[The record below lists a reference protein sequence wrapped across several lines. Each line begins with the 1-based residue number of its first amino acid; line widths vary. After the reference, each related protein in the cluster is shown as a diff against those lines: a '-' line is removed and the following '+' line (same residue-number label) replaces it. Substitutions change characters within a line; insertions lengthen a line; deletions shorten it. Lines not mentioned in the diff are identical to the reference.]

1 MISFSLWYMWQVFFK
16 IQDDYFGSLRIQ
28 FRWGIYCFL
37 FLFFFFFG
45 YTSYAAF
52 LKEFLFAIFKAHQGN
67 IQFSLPLEWW
77 VWYLSK
83 YVCVCVFLHHPIQ
96 WFSFSSQWHLFQ
108 GCFISTGVVR
118 DTFLLHFSLLNV
130 LRSLCGKVWESAHID
145 KLFVFFLLFT
155 CKSCY
160 YFELFYTVLGCT
172 WCRSLFQSSCL
183 AQGVSSC

>member
-1 MISFSLWYMWQVFFK
+1 MLRVFVPEILYIFYN
-16 IQDDYFGSLRIQ
+16 IPPWFH
-28 FRWGIYCFL
+28 FL
-37 FLFFFFFG
+37 FDICGKFFSKFRMIILAVYEFNFVGGSIVFCFCFFFFFG

-118 DTFLLHFSLLNV
+118 DTFLLHFSLFNV

-145 KLFVFFLLFT
+145 KLFFFFVVHL
-155 CKSCY
+155 
-160 YFELFYTVLGCT
+160 
-172 WCRSLFQSSCL
+172 
-183 AQGVSSC
+183 